1 MTYAD
6 NNATTQISPEVLQA
20 MKPFWRDQ
28 YGNPSSLHA
37 LGEKARKAVGAA
49 RETVASFLG
58 ARHESEIVFTSGGT
72 ESNNLAIQGLL
83 KARPERRHL
92 ITTAVEHPSVINLFS
107 KLAADGY
114 RVTLLDVNEDGI
126 LDLEQLKNE
135 LTVDTALVSVMA
147 ANNETGV
154 IFPVERIAGW
164 VKETGAFFHVD
175 GVQTAGKIPIR
186 VSGTLI
192 DFMSISGHK
201 LHAPKGIGAL
211 YVRKGVPFEPL
222 FYGGSQEGNR
232 RAGTENV
239 ASIAGLAEACARA
252 AEGLE
257 DRNGRIRA
265 LRDRLEQ
272 GLLKTVPETRR
283 NGGEE
288 NRVSNTSNISF
299 AGLDSESILLALSEE
314 GIFASSGSACRTG
327 SVRLS
332 HVLLAMGFPEER
344 ARGAI
349 RFSLGRFNSEK
360 DIDGMLAKIPPLI
373 QRLRVI
379 QNSGV

>member
-1 MTYAD
+1 MIYAD
-6 NNATTQISPEVLQA
+6 NNATTQVLPEVVRA
-20 MKPFWRDQ
+20 MEPYWRDQ

-49 RETVASFLG
+49 RESVASFIG
-58 ARHESEIVFTSGGT
+58 AKHESEIVFTSGGT

-83 KARPERRHL
+83 KARPQKRHL
-92 ITTAVEHPSVINLFS
+92 ITTAVEHQSVLSVFS

-114 RVTLLDVNEDGI
+114 RVTFLEVNEEGI
-126 LDLEQLKNE
+126 LNLEQLKNE
-135 LTVDTALVSVMA
+135 LSEDTVLVSIMA

-154 IFPVERIAGW
+154 IFPVERVAGW
-164 VKETGAFFHVD
+164 VKESGAFFHVD
-175 GVQTAGKIPIR
+175 AVQAAGKMPLR
-186 VSGTLI
+186 VSETLI
-192 DFMSISGHK
+192 DFMSLSGHK

-211 YVRKGVPFEPL
+211 YLRKGVPFEPC
-222 FYGGSQEGNR
+222 FYGGPQEGNR

-239 ASIAGLAEACARA
+239 GSIAGLAEACARA
-252 AEGLE
+252 AEGME
-257 DRNGRIRA
+257 ERNKRIRA

-272 GLLKTVPETRR
+272 GILKTVPETCR
-283 NGGEE
+283 NGGCD

-344 ARGAI
+344 VRGAI
-349 RFSLGRFNSEK
+349 RFSLGRFNTEK
-360 DIDGMLAKIPPLI
+360 EIGEMLEKIPPLI
-373 QRLRVI
+373 QRLRII